1 MLMKT
6 ATPPSPKQTPRV
18 AGEVKQILEQLI
30 ARSQCEYVFTS
41 LRDPRKPLGGWVLED
56 QMGRL
61 RGQIQPHADAGL
73 HALRHTFLT
82 EAGEGD
88 QAKPRRRLPP
98 RVLEGR
104 TEVDV
109 LR

>member
-1 MLMKT
+1 M
-6 ATPPSPKQTPRV
+6 
-18 AGEVKQILEQLI
+18 
-30 ARSQCEYVFTS
+30 
-41 LRDPRKPLGGWVLED
+41 LED

-88 QAKPRRRLPP
+88 QAKPCRRLPS

-104 TEVDV
+104 TERRRAKIETLPDAGTP
-109 LR
+109 